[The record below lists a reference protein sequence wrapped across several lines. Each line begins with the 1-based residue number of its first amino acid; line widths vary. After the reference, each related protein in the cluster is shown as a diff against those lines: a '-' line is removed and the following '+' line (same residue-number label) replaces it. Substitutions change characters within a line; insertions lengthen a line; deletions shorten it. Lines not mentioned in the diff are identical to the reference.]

1 MKELFCAL
9 SDAKIEYRT
18 DLSLAAHSTF
28 RIGGVA
34 ELAIL
39 PNSKEELIEALSRV
53 RQSGLP
59 VTVIGNG
66 SNVVFPDDILKGA
79 VIFTSGCR
87 DFFVDGNTLYA
98 ESGAPLGAIAKAARD
113 ASLAGLEFAHGI
125 PGTLGGAVFM
135 NAGAFGG
142 CMADICIASEYYDLQ
157 TGTVGVMQ
165 GEEQEFATRQSVYTT
180 HPSYVILGATL
191 RLSVGDR
198 ETIND
203 SMKDFMERRRS
214 SQPLEYP
221 SAGSVFKR
229 PVGHFAGKLIED
241 CGLKGMRIGGAE
253 VSTKHAGFIIN
264 RGGATARDVRELT
277 DAVRATVLERTG
289 VDLECEIR
297 FL

>member
-1 MKELFCAL
+1 
-9 SDAKIEYRT
+9 
-18 DLSLAAHSTF
+18 
-28 RIGGVA
+28 
-34 ELAIL
+34 
-39 PNSKEELIEALSRV
+39 
-53 RQSGLP
+53 
-59 VTVIGNG
+59 
-66 SNVVFPDDILKGA
+66 
-79 VIFTSGCR
+79 
-87 DFFVDGNTLYA
+87 
-98 ESGAPLGAIAKAARD
+98 
-113 ASLAGLEFAHGI
+113 
-125 PGTLGGAVFM
+125 
-135 NAGAFGG
+135 
-142 CMADICIASEYYDLQ
+142 MADICIASEYYDLQ